1 MKRTRSKSSWKRLER
16 SWRLYKSRLVPIYP
30 NPLWL
35 PTTMGFSISEEG
47 RNMILTPIFYLVF
60 SQLAIGGFTL
70 LLLVPKGLVGRGF
83 YRLMG
88 GIYLLAIIFARCANL
103 PISGQSVSWQNFFL
117 AWNGQDVLFTFV
129 LFLILLSYTVSLW
142 LKSDTL
148 NRVLLF
154 VGSIVG
160 IIWIVSSAQSFLPQ
174 SNLPADKYLLP
185 LQFLVSAVLLGA
197 VNSGMWFGHW
207 YLVTPDLPV
216 IHLKR
221 FNQVF
226 LIALLLSTS
235 LFVLNFVL
243 GEKSSVRL
251 PHNFFLQVVLGMRVL
266 IGICGS
272 FLLYIIV
279 WYCLR
284 DKAVEQDAVGATRA
298 ATGFLYVAMIT
309 VFIGEFC
316 GRFLFLETK
325 HLM

>member
-1 MKRTRSKSSWKRLER
+1 
-16 SWRLYKSRLVPIYP
+16 
-30 NPLWL
+30 
-35 PTTMGFSISEEG
+35 MGFSISEENP
-47 RNMILTPIFYLVF
+47 NMILTPIFYLVF

-88 GIYLLAIIFARCANL
+88 SMYLLAIIFVRCANL
-103 PISGQSVSWQNFFL
+103 PISGRTVSWRSFFL
-117 AWNGQDVLFTFV
+117 AWNGQDVPFTLV
-129 LFLILLSYTVSLW
+129 LFIILLSYTVSLW
-142 LKSDTL
+142 LRSEIL

-154 VGSIVG
+154 VGTVAG
-160 IIWIVSSAQSFLPQ
+160 IIWIVNSAQSYLPQ
-174 SNLPADKYLLP
+174 SSLPADRLLLP
-185 LQFLVSAVLLGA
+185 FQFMVSAVLLGA

-235 LFVLNFVL
+235 LFVLSFAL
-243 GEKSSVRL
+243 GVKSSVGL
-251 PHNFFLQVVLGMRVL
+251 PRGFFLQVVLGMRVL
-266 IGICGS
+266 IGFCGS
-272 FLLYIIV
+272 FLMYIII

-284 DKAVEQDAVGATRA
+284 DKAVEHDAVGATRA

-325 HLM
+325 YFM